1 MRKTIVMAAVAA
13 CMFVSNVFAQ
23 RIKGSDTCLPLSQ
36 TEAENFINKNKSA
49 KITVTGGGSGVGISA
64 LMEGTTDIAMS
75 SRKMKFDEKV
85 KLQEAKKSTKEV
97 VIAYDALAVVVH
109 PSNKVSNLTREQL
122 EGIFT
127 GKIKN
132 WKEVGGADMKI
143 VAYSRETSSG
153 TYEFFKESVLKNKN
167 YMNGILSMPATGAI
181 IQSVSQTKGAIGYV
195 GLAYI
200 NKEVKPIHVSYDA
213 GKTFTEPSFE
223 NAKNKAYPI
232 VRPLFYYY
240 DVKNEGKVKPFID
253 YILSAE
259 GQATVKQN
267 KNYMNGI
274 LSMPATGAIIQS
286 VSQTKGAIGYVGL
299 AYINKEVKPI
309 HVSYDAGKTFTEPS
323 FENAKNKAY
332 PIVRPLFYYYDV
344 KNEGKV
350 KPFIDYILS
359 AEGQATVKQVGYIP
373 VK

>member
-1 MRKTIVMAAVAA
+1 MKKTILLAAMAACLFAT
-13 CMFVSNVFAQ
+13 NVFAQ
-23 RIKGSDTCLPLSQ
+23 KIKGSDTCLPLTQ
-36 TEAENFINKNKSA
+36 TEAENFMNKDKAA

-64 LMEGTTDIAMS
+64 LMEGTTDIAMA
-75 SRKMKFDEKV
+75 SRKMKFDERM
-85 KLQEAKKSTKEV
+85 KLQEAGKKTKEE

-195 GLAYI
+195 GLAYL

-213 GKTFTEPSFE
+213 GKSYVEPSLE
-223 NAKNKAYPI
+223 NARNKTYPV

-240 DVKNEGKVKPFID
+240 ETKNASKVRPFID
-253 YILSAE
+253 YVMSAE
-259 GQATVKQN
+259 GQATVK
-267 KNYMNGI
+267 K
-274 LSMPATGAIIQS
+274 
-286 VSQTKGAIGYVGL
+286 
-299 AYINKEVKPI
+299 
-309 HVSYDAGKTFTEPS
+309 
-323 FENAKNKAY
+323 
-332 PIVRPLFYYYDV
+332 
-344 KNEGKV
+344 
-350 KPFIDYILS
+350 
-359 AEGQATVKQVGYIP
+359 VGYIP